1 MTTKK
6 RREEMI
12 EEMTHEEQIRLM
24 WNEYADAVLEQEADV
39 ERKESEGRQPEV
51 ILAQIEIT
59 EEQYEDNHYDV
70 HKPTAVENETRRLNA
85 LAAAR
90 LRRPP
95 ESREAKRLHAKWLR
109 EQLEALEV
117 KA

>member
-1 MTTKK
+1 MT
-6 RREEMI
+6 RDDMS
-12 EEMTHEEQIRLM
+12 HEEQIRLM
-24 WNEYADAVLEQEADV
+24 WNEYADAVLEQEADA

-59 EEQYEDNHYDV
+59 EDQYEDGHHGV
-70 HKPTAVENETRRLNA
+70 RKPTAAENETRRLNA

-95 ESREAKRLHAKWLR
+95 ESAEAKRLHAAWLR
-109 EQLEALEV
+109 EHPESREAM
-117 KA
+117 A

>member
-1 MTTKK
+1 MT
-6 RREEMI
+6 EDMS
-12 EEMTHEEQIRLM
+12 HEEQIRLM

-39 ERKESEGRQPEV
+39 ERKESEGRHPEM
-51 ILAQIEIT
+51 ILAQIEIV
-59 EEQYEDNHYDV
+59 EEMYADDYVDV
-70 HKPTAVENETRRLNA
+70 HKPTAAENETRRLNA

-95 ESREAKRLHAKWLR
+95 ESSEAKRIRAAWLR
-109 EQLEALEV
+109 EELESLEV